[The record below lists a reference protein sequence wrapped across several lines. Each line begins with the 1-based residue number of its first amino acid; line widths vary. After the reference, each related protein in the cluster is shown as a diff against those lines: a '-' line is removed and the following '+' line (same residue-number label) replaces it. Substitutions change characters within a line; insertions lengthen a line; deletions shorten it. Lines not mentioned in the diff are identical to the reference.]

1 MWQLE
6 FDARKSG
13 LLLVL
18 SVFLN
23 KSLSVSQS
31 QFVHVKS
38 GKDFLFMN
46 GEAKSTFIVGA
57 LVMHISRVR

>member
-18 SVFLN
+18 SVFLE

-31 QFVHVKS
+31 QFVHVRS
-38 GKDFLFMN
+38 GKDFLFCESFGN
-46 GEAKSTFIVGA
+46 AHF
-57 LVMHISRVR
+57 